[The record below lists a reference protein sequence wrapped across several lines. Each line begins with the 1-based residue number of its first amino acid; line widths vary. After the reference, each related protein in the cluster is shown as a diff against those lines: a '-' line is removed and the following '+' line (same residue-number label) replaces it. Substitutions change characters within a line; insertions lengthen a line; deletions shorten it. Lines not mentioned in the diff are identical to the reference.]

1 MKELDDDVD
10 EVVLRP
16 LVLEGGVGAKLAS
29 GDFWEFGLFSLNLF
43 LLPLL
48 LDFFAGADGPE
59 KDEEEEEEVTEEIV
73 TEEDPSPV
81 GWKLAKFGASPVLGA

>member
-1 MKELDDDVD
+1 MKELEDDVA
-10 EVVLRP
+10 EVVLSP
-16 LVLEGGVGAKLAS
+16 LVPEGGVGAKLAS
-29 GDFWEFGLFSLNLF
+29 EDFSEFGLFSLNLF

-73 TEEDPSPV
+73 TDEDPSPV
-81 GWKLAKFGASPVLGA
+81 GWKLAKFGASPFLGA